1 MQPNALANTLANAL
15 IVEDDAALAELL
27 VWNFTSEGYVVR
39 QTGDGEEA
47 LLLARE
53 QLPDII
59 ILDWMIDTIP
69 GIEVC
74 RQLRRIPE
82 CQAVPIVIL
91 TARGEEEDRIRGL
104 KTGADDYVTKPFS
117 PRELMARVEALLRRS
132 RPALGGGALAFGGL
146 ELDVGT
152 HLVKRDGQ
160 PVHLGPTEFRL
171 LQHFLERPKRVH
183 SRDQLLDAVWG
194 MDTEVDLR
202 TVDVHIRRL
211 RVAINAGG
219 KPDLIRT
226 VRSAGYA
233 LDESAGV

>member
-1 MQPNALANTLANAL
+1 MQPSVLL
-15 IVEDDAALAELL
+15 VEDDAALAELL
-27 VWNFTSEGYVVR
+27 EWNFSSEGYTVR

-47 LLLARE
+47 LIMARE
-53 QLPDII
+53 ELPDVI
-59 ILDWMIDTIP
+59 ILDWMIDNIS

-82 CQAVPIVIL
+82 CQAVPILML

-132 RPALGGGALAFGGL
+132 RPSLGGASLTFSGL
-146 ELDVGT
+146 ELDTTT
-152 HLVKRDGQ
+152 HLVKRDGK
-160 PVHLGPTEFRL
+160 PIHLGPTEFRL
-171 LQHFLERPKRVH
+171 LRHFLERPKRVH

-194 MDTEVDLR
+194 MDKSVDLR

-211 RVAINAGG
+211 RVAINVGG

-233 LDESAGV
+233 LDTAEQETTVG